1 MHSSLKEKII
11 FLGLSVKKE
20 FSLLILLNI
29 LLGGIIAL
37 LVYFNVQLMIIA
49 IGATFV
55 PLIDYLYISRYGDA
69 VKKLKDQRN
78 NEFISLLA
86 YFEIFISN
94 RNNVYK
100 SFELLIPYASDWMK
114 EKIDILLKEIDHDKS
129 VAPFIS
135 FSNNFTYLVIQNV
148 MISIYQM
155 IDEGESNYA
164 LAQFDYL
171 FASLNESLY
180 HEKLA
185 KRNKSLDAMNSF
197 PLIGAGLITIILT
210 FSIMSILGDVVHV
223 I

>member
-1 MHSSLKEKII
+1 MPNTLKEKMIY
-11 FLGLSVKKE
+11 LGLSVKKE
-20 FSLLILLNI
+20 FSILILLNI

-37 LVYFNVQLMIIA
+37 LIYFKVQLMIIA
-49 IGATFV
+49 IAVTFI
-55 PLIDYLYISRYGDA
+55 PLIDYLYVSRYSDA
-69 VKKLKDQRN
+69 VKRLKEERN
-78 NEFISLLA
+78 NEFVALLA

-100 SFELLIPYASDWMK
+100 SFEMLIPYASEWMK
-114 EKIDILLKEIDHDKS
+114 ERIDDLLREIDHDKS

-180 HEKLA
+180 HERLA
-185 KRNKSLDAMNSF
+185 KRNKSLDSMTTF
-197 PLIGAGLITIILT
+197 PLVGAGVITVILT